1 MTNTS
6 VAETVELRPQDLTD
20 PSYYIHRELSL
31 LQFFRRVLA
40 MSVDPEIPILERLRF
55 VTICSSIS
63 DEFFEIRVAG
73 LKQRL
78 ELGLPQV
85 RPDGLGQA
93 EAIERIGD
101 AVRELVVE
109 QYRILNEELLP
120 GLRSHGIQ
128 ILRRHEWTTKQKKWL
143 RSYFEE
149 QVLPVLTPVG
159 LDPVHPFPRTVNKS
173 LNMIVSLEGTDA
185 FGRIGEYAILPV
197 PRCLPR
203 LIQMPK
209 QVGGTDHS
217 FALLSSIIHAH
228 VDDVFPGMKVRGC
241 HQFRVTRNADMWV
254 DEEEVEDLVDALKG
268 ELFKRRYGDAV
279 RLEVPRSCPKK
290 DVTLLQEQFNLL
302 ATDVFRVDGPVNLY
316 RLEQIYS
323 LVDRPDL
330 KYRAYV
336 PSRAQVAP
344 NSDLFEMLG
353 RGDILLHHPFE
364 SFSPIV
370 DLVRQAAEDP
380 DVLAIKQTLY
390 RTGANSP
397 FAEAL
402 IKAARNGKEV
412 TAVIELRARFDEEA
426 NIDLARRLQKA
437 GAHVVYGVVGYKT
450 HAKLLLIV
458 RRQGGKLKRYAHLGT
473 GNYHTGTAKAYTD
486 MSLLT
491 SRKTITKDVHNLF
504 MQLTG
509 VGRAERLETLLQSP
523 FTLQPWLKERLEF
536 ESTEARAG
544 RPAHAIIKV
553 NSVSD
558 PEMIRALYAAS
569 QAGVKIELIVR
580 GICCLRPGIVGLSE
594 NISVRSI
601 VGRFLEHTRIY
612 YFLAGGADLV
622 FCASADMMGRNLY
635 RRVEACFPV
644 VPMELRQR
652 VLDEG
657 LKIYLEDSSGA
668 WALKSDGTYER
679 VSPADSK
686 ARVSA
691 HQRLLEKLSE
701 KP

>member
-1 MTNTS
+1 
-6 VAETVELRPQDLTD
+6 
-20 PSYYIHRELSL
+20 
-31 LQFFRRVLA
+31 
-40 MSVDPEIPILERLRF
+40 
-55 VTICSSIS
+55 
-63 DEFFEIRVAG
+63 
-73 LKQRL
+73 
-78 ELGLPQV
+78 
-85 RPDGLGQA
+85 
-93 EAIERIGD
+93 
-101 AVRELVVE
+101 
-109 QYRILNEELLP
+109 
-120 GLRSHGIQ
+120 
-128 ILRRHEWTTKQKKWL
+128 
-143 RSYFEE
+143 
-149 QVLPVLTPVG
+149 
-159 LDPVHPFPRTVNKS
+159 
-173 LNMIVSLEGTDA
+173 
-185 FGRIGEYAILPV
+185 
-197 PRCLPR
+197 
-203 LIQMPK
+203 MPK
-209 QVGGTDHS
+209 QIGGTDHS

-302 ATDVFRVDGPVNLY
+302 STDVFRVDGPVNLY

-450 HAKLLLIV
+450 HAKLLLII

-491 SRKTITKDVHNLF
+491 SRKSI
-504 MQLTG
+504 
-509 VGRAERLETLLQSP
+509 AERCS
-523 FTLQPWLKERLEF
+523 
-536 ESTEARAG
+536 
-544 RPAHAIIKV
+544 
-553 NSVSD
+553 
-558 PEMIRALYAAS
+558 
-569 QAGVKIELIVR
+569 
-580 GICCLRPGIVGLSE
+580 
-594 NISVRSI
+594 
-601 VGRFLEHTRIY
+601 
-612 YFLAGGADLV
+612 
-622 FCASADMMGRNLY
+622 
-635 RRVEACFPV
+635 
-644 VPMELRQR
+644 
-652 VLDEG
+652 
-657 LKIYLEDSSGA
+657 
-668 WALKSDGTYER
+668 
-679 VSPADSK
+679 
-686 ARVSA
+686 
-691 HQRLLEKLSE
+691 
-701 KP
+701 